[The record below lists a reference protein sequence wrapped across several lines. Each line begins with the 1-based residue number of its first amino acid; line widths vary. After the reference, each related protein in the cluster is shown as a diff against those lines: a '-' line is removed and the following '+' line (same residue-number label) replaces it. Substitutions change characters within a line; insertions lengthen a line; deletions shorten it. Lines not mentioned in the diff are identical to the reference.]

1 MAQGELLFAP
11 LGGIGEIGMNLSIY
25 GFGDGR
31 RRQWLIVDCGVSF
44 ASEEHLPGVD
54 LILPDIRFLIE
65 ERKNIVGLVLTH
77 GHEDHMGALI
87 DLWPRLNVPL
97 YATPFTAALFEAK
110 RLSEPGAPQIP
121 IKVVPMGGHLAL
133 GAFAI
138 DFINVAHSIPE
149 SNALAIRTP
158 AGIVLHTGDWKID
171 PNPIIGAPTD
181 AAKLTALGDEG
192 VLALVGDSTNAVREG
207 RSPSESDVAKTLAEL
222 IRTAPGRVAV
232 TTFASHV
239 GRLRAVADAAR
250 AAERE
255 VVLVGRAMERV
266 AQVARETGY
275 LDGVQ
280 DFRSAQSYGYLPPD
294 KVLALCT
301 GSQGEPRAALARI
314 AADEHP
320 EVTLARGDRVIFSS
334 RAIPGNEKAVGEVIN
349 GLVAQGVEVITDRTH
364 LVHVSGHPRRDELR
378 EMIGW
383 VRPQILIPA
392 HGEALH
398 LAEHAE
404 LARRAGV
411 PKVLVCRNG
420 DLVRLAP
427 NGPEIIDEV
436 PSGRLYK
443 DGSLLINAESKTVAA
458 RRRLSF
464 AGVVSVALALSE
476 KGVLMADPE
485 VELIGLPETDA
496 AGASMTEIAREAI
509 EEAFESMPKPRRRDA
524 DAVAEAVRRAVRA
537 AIAERWNKKP
547 ICHVHVL
554 TVT

>member
-1 MAQGELLFAP
+1 MAQNELVFAP

-25 GFGDGR
+25 GFGDER

-54 LILPDIRFLIE
+54 LILPDIGYLIE

-87 DLWPRLNVPL
+87 DLWPRLKVPL
-97 YATPFTAALFEAK
+97 FATPFTAALFEAK
-110 RLSEPGAPQIP
+110 RLSEPGAPEIP
-121 IKVVPMGGHLAL
+121 IKVVPLGGRLTL
-133 GAFAI
+133 GPFTV

-158 AGIVLHTGDWKID
+158 AGTVLHTGDWKID
-171 PNPIIGAPTD
+171 PTPLLGAPTD

-222 IRTAPGRVAV
+222 IRTAPRRVAV

-280 DFRSAQSYGYLPPD
+280 DFRSVESYGYLPPD

-301 GSQGEPRAALARI
+301 GSQGEPRAALSRI
-314 AADEHP
+314 ARDEHP

-349 GLVAQGVEVITDRTH
+349 GLITQGIEVITDRTH

-378 EMIGW
+378 DMIGW

-398 LAEHAE
+398 LAEHAA

-411 PKVLVCRNG
+411 PHVLVCRNG
-420 DLVRLAP
+420 DLVRLALD
-427 NGPEIIDEV
+427 GAKIIDKV

-443 DGSLLINAESKTVAA
+443 DGSLLVNAEERSVAA

-464 AGVVSVALALSE
+464 SGVVSVAMAIND
-476 KGVLMADPE
+476 KGQLMADPE
-485 VELIGLPETDA
+485 VELIGVPDNDA
-496 AGASMTEIAREAI
+496 NGASMLEIARDAVEK
-509 EEAFESMPKPRRRDA
+509 AFDALPKPRRRDA
-524 DAVAEAVRRAVRA
+524 DAVAESIRRAVRG

-554 TVT
+554 VV